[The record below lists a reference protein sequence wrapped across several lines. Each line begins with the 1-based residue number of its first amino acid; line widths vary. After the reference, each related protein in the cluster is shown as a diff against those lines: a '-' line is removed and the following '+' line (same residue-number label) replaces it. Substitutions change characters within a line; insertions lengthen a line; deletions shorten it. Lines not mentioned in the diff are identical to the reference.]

1 MTTATTVANRNFS
14 RILRIGAPTTIGAM
28 LVNALLA
35 TLGNL
40 PTDFVPFAAVVSVT
54 FMGGLAAIIGIAV
67 LSRFLTKETTNRI
80 MWIGIVL
87 VLLGFAY
94 NPFTI
99 PNVSVLTIVI
109 LQMMHIVAALP
120 ALRLV
125 QRTI

>member
-1 MTTATTVANRNFS
+1 MTTATTVANRNVG

-54 FMGGLAAIIGIAV
+54 FMAGLTAIIGIAV
-67 LSRFLTKETTNRI
+67 LSRFLTEKTTNRV
-80 MWIGIVL
+80 MLVGIVL

-99 PNVSVLTIVI
+99 PNVTITTIVI

-120 ALRLV
+120 ALRLI
-125 QRTI
+125 QHTI